1 MQPPLQRVAAVA
13 ERTKP
18 PLQRVAAVAERTRP
32 TSLGPNSR
40 AEWQRNAKF
49 DLYAAKAK
57 R

>member
-1 MQPPLQRVAAVA
+1 MTSAAETATVKV
-13 ERTKP
+13 RTE
-18 PLQRVAAVAERTRP
+18 AERTRP

-40 AEWQRNAKF
+40 AEWQRKAKF